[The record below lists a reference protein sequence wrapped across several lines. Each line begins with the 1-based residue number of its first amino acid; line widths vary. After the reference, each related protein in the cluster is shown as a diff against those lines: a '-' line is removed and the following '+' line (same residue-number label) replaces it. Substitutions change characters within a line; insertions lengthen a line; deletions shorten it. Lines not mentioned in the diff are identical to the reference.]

1 MASSSPKKS
10 DQYQPDP
17 SQALPGQQVE
27 TAPAQPLAQGYEYV
41 DAETAPSAR
50 TLDTEDDS
58 LTFRLMEGGEVL
70 EKYSRQEKRAMRQ
83 AAKAHAAHQRAL
95 EEEAEARA
103 LALEEEAARRAGLPP
118 AKDYS
123 SRLLILASAL
133 GSATLLGALGFALL
147 SSQTKSQEPAG
158 QVQPPAASATASA
171 SPSASKLRE
180 PSPSFNTQPPTVT
193 GLDQATP
200 QAPGTVYYAPEPTPQ
215 PLEPSLAPEPSFS
228 PQASPEPTPTPEAT
242 LTPEPSETPTA
253 EVSPTPEPSETPTL
267 EPSPS
272 AEPGPSLEPS
282 PSISPEPSISAE
294 PSVSASNMPASGQE
308 SQQTPSLSPSPS
320 AGSAAE
326 PESLPQ

>member
-17 SQALPGQQVE
+17 SQALPGQQTE
-27 TAPAQPLAQGYEYV
+27 TDPAQPLAQGYEYV

-147 SSQTKSQEPAG
+147 SSQNKSQEPTG
-158 QVQPPAASATASA
+158 QVQPPAASATAPA

-242 LTPEPSETPTA
+242 LTPEPSETPT
-253 EVSPTPEPSETPTL
+253 L

-282 PSISPEPSISAE
+282 PSVSPAPSVSPE

-308 SQQTPSLSPSPS
+308 PQQTPSLSPSPS

>member
-17 SQALPGQQVE
+17 SQALPGQQAE
-27 TAPAQPLAQGYEYV
+27 TAPAHPLAQGYEYV

-147 SSQTKSQEPAG
+147 SSQTKSQEPTG
-158 QVQPPAASATASA
+158 QVQPPAASTTASA

-242 LTPEPSETPTA
+242 LTPEPSETPT
-253 EVSPTPEPSETPTL
+253 L

-282 PSISPEPSISAE
+282 PSVSPEPSISVE

>member
-17 SQALPGQQVE
+17 SQALPGQQAE

-70 EKYSRQEKRAMRQ
+70 DKYSRQEKRAMRQ

-242 LTPEPSETPTA
+242 LTPEPSETPT
-253 EVSPTPEPSETPTL
+253 L

-272 AEPGPSLEPS
+272 AEHGPSLEPS
-282 PSISPEPSISAE
+282 PSVSPEPSISPE
-294 PSVSASNMPASGQE
+294 PSVSASSMPASGQE
-308 SQQTPSLSPSPS
+308 PQQAPSLPPSPS

>member
-17 SQALPGQQVE
+17 SQALPGQQAE

-70 EKYSRQEKRAMRQ
+70 DKYSRQEKRAMRQ

-242 LTPEPSETPTA
+242 LTPEPSETPT
-253 EVSPTPEPSETPTL
+253 L

-272 AEPGPSLEPS
+272 AEHGLSLEPS
-282 PSISPEPSISAE
+282 PSVSPEPSISPEPS
-294 PSVSASNMPASGQE
+294 VSASSMPASGQE
-308 SQQTPSLSPSPS
+308 PQQAPSLPPSPS

>member
-17 SQALPGQQVE
+17 SQALPGQQAE

-41 DAETAPSAR
+41 DEEADLSAR
-50 TLDTEDDS
+50 PLDAEDDS
-58 LTFRLMEGGEVL
+58 LTLRLMEGGEVL
-70 EKYSRQEKRAMRQ
+70 DKYSRQEKRAMRQ
-83 AAKAHAAHQRAL
+83 AAKAEAARQKAL
-95 EEEAEARA
+95 REEAEARA

-123 SRLLILASAL
+123 SRLLVLASAL

-147 SSQTKSQEPAG
+147 SSQTRSQEPTG
-158 QVQPPAASATASA
+158 QVQLPVASATASA
-171 SPSASKLRE
+171 SPSASRLRE

-228 PQASPEPTPTPEAT
+228 PQASPEPAPTPEAT
-242 LTPEPSETPTA
+242 L
-253 EVSPTPEPSETPTL
+253 TPEPSETPTL

-282 PSISPEPSISAE
+282 PSVSAE